1 MFVISLD
8 FELLWGVH
16 DVRGSEY
23 YNNIKSVKYV
33 LPVLL
38 DLFDHFDIKSS
49 WATVGAISLDSK
61 EELST
66 LMGEFVKPLY
76 VNKNYSPFDNGTI
89 DLVTDEA
96 LLFSPEL
103 IKLIVNNENAELA
116 SHTFSHYYVLEDGQ
130 SVNQFEC
137 DCLHTRQLFNDKF
150 NTIPESIVFPRNQVN
165 DEYLKVLIK
174 YGIKSFRGTPRH
186 WAYISENR
194 TGRSSL
200 KRFYRLLDC
209 FIPITKNF
217 NSQPRKLSSSN
228 IYDIPATIFLRPYSK
243 FLSFLEP
250 FKIFRIKYAMKRAA
264 KRKEMFHLWWH
275 PHNFSSNLDENISN
289 LYKILNY
296 QNKLN
301 AKFGWPSK
309 NMSCVVKEL
318 ESEKDFSDRKKI

>member
-1 MFVISLD
+1 MFIVSLD

-23 YNNIKSVKYV
+23 YNNIKRVRYV
-33 LPVLL
+33 LPALL
-38 DLFDHFDIKSS
+38 DLFDKYDIKSS
-49 WATVGAISLDSK
+49 WATVGAIGLDSK
-61 EELST
+61 VELYS
-66 LMGEFVKPLY
+66 LFDEFSKPLY
-76 VNKNYSPFDNGTI
+76 SNANYSPFDNGTI

-103 IKLIVNNENAELA
+103 IKLIVNNENAELG

-130 SVNQFEC
+130 SLNQFEC
-137 DCLHTRQLFNDKF
+137 DCFYTKQLFNTKF
-150 NTIPESIVFPRNQVN
+150 NIVPESIVFPRNQVN

-194 TGRSSL
+194 ADRSTL
-200 KRFYRLLDC
+200 KRLYRLIDC

-217 NSQPRKLSSSN
+217 DSQPRKFSSLN

-250 FKIFRIKYAMKRAA
+250 LKIFRIKYAMKQAA
-264 KRKEMFHLWWH
+264 KRNEMFHLWWH
-275 PHNFSSNLDENISN
+275 PHNFSSNLDENLSN
-289 LYKILNY
+289 LSEILNY
-296 QNKLN
+296 QNELN
-301 AKFGWPSK
+301 AKYGWPSK

-318 ESEKDFSDRKKI
+318 ESEKNFSDWKKI